1 MKKEIINEQ
10 LNTWFSQMLQKYT
23 WLSIKFEYNDLEKCF
38 MVSFSPKF
46 IISQDEGFCK
56 EALTFENEM
65 NKVYGDYAPLF
76 CDDEDLFT
84 LSSEAEFFPSQTTNS
99 FYTDETIDFAKV
111 NICNVSAYISSKKIE
126 QNTDIKVAQYN
137 DKYRIAA

>member
-1 MKKEIINEQ
+1 
-10 LNTWFSQMLQKYT
+10 
-23 WLSIKFEYNDLEKCF
+23 

-84 LSSEAEFFPSQTTNS
+84 LSSEAEFLSNQKVTS
-99 FYTDETIDFAKV
+99 FCTDETIDFAKV
-111 NICNVSAYISSKKIE
+111 NICNVSAYISSKEIE

>member
-1 MKKEIINEQ
+1 MKKEIIKEQ

-84 LSSEAEFFPSQTTNS
+84 LSSEAEFLSNQKVTS
-99 FYTDETIDFAKV
+99 FCTDETIDFAKV
-111 NICNVSAYISSKKIE
+111 NICDVSAYISSKEIE

-137 DKYRIAA
+137 NKYGIAA

>member
-1 MKKEIINEQ
+1 MKNEIIKEQ

-65 NKVYGDYAPLF
+65 NEVYGDYAPLF

-84 LSSEAEFFPSQTTNS
+84 LSSDAELLSNQPKNS

-111 NICNVSAYISSKKIE
+111 NFCDISAYISSKEIE
-126 QNTDIKVAQYN
+126 QNTDIEVAQYN
-137 DKYRIAA
+137 NKYRIAA

>member
-1 MKKEIINEQ
+1 MKKEIIKEQ

-65 NKVYGDYAPLF
+65 NKAYGDYAPLF

-84 LSSEAEFFPSQTTNS
+84 LSSEAEFLSNQKVTS
-99 FYTDETIDFAKV
+99 FCTDETIDFAKV
-111 NICNVSAYISSKKIE
+111 NICNVSAYISSKEIE

>member
-76 CDDEDLFT
+76 CDEEDLFT
-84 LSSEAEFFPSQTTNS
+84 LSSEAEFLSNQTANS

-137 DKYRIAA
+137 NKYRIAA

>member
-84 LSSEAEFFPSQTTNS
+84 LSSEAEFLSNQTANS
-99 FYTDETIDFAKV
+99 FCTDETIDFAKV
-111 NICNVSAYISSKKIE
+111 NICNVSAYISSKEIE

-137 DKYRIAA
+137 NKYRIAA

>member
-84 LSSEAEFFPSQTTNS
+84 LSSEAEFLSNQKATS
-99 FYTDETIDFAKV
+99 FCTDETIDFAKV
-111 NICNVSAYISSKKIE
+111 NICNVSAYISSKEIE

-137 DKYRIAA
+137 NKYRIAA

>member
-1 MKKEIINEQ
+1 MKKEIIKEQ
-10 LNTWFSQMLQKYT
+10 LNTWFGQMLQKYT

-46 IISQDEGFCK
+46 IISQDKGFCK

-65 NKVYGDYAPLF
+65 NEAYGDYAPLF

-84 LSSEAEFFPSQTTNS
+84 LSSGAEFLSNQTANS
-99 FYTDETIDFAKV
+99 FYTDETIDFAEV
-111 NICNVSAYISSKKIE
+111 NICDVSAYISSEEIE
-126 QNTDIKVAQYN
+126 QNTDIEVVQYN
-137 DKYRIAA
+137 NKYRIAA

>member
-1 MKKEIINEQ
+1 MKKEIIKEQ

-84 LSSEAEFFPSQTTNS
+84 LSSEAEFLSNQKVTS
-99 FYTDETIDFAKV
+99 FCTDETIDFAKV
-111 NICNVSAYISSKKIE
+111 NICNVSAYISSKEIE

>member
-65 NKVYGDYAPLF
+65 NKAYGDYAPLF

-84 LSSEAEFFPSQTTNS
+84 LSSEAEFLSNQKANS
-99 FYTDETIDFAKV
+99 FCTDETIDFAKV
-111 NICNVSAYISSKKIE
+111 NICNVSAYISSKEIE

-137 DKYRIAA
+137 NKYRIAA

>member
-1 MKKEIINEQ
+1 MKKEIIKEQ
-10 LNTWFSQMLQKYT
+10 LNTWFGQMLQKYT
-23 WLSIKFEYNDLEKCF
+23 WLSIKFEYNDLEECF

-65 NKVYGDYAPLF
+65 NKAYGDYAPLF
-76 CDDEDLFT
+76 CDEEDLFT
-84 LSSEAEFFPSQTTNS
+84 LSSESEFLSNQTANS
-99 FYTDETIDFAKV
+99 FYTDETIDFAEV
-111 NICNVSAYISSKKIE
+111 NICDVSAYISSKEIE

-137 DKYRIAA
+137 NKYGIAA

>member
-1 MKKEIINEQ
+1 MKKEIIKEQ

-84 LSSEAEFFPSQTTNS
+84 LSSEAEFLSNQKATS
-99 FYTDETIDFAKV
+99 FCTDETIDFAKV
-111 NICNVSAYISSKKIE
+111 NICNVSAYISSKEIE

>member
-1 MKKEIINEQ
+1 MKKEIIKEQ
-10 LNTWFSQMLQKYT
+10 LNTWFGQMLQKYT
-23 WLSIKFEYNDLEKCF
+23 WLSIKFEYNDLEECF

-65 NKVYGDYAPLF
+65 NKAYGDYAPLF
-76 CDDEDLFT
+76 CDEEDLFT
-84 LSSEAEFFPSQTTNS
+84 LSSEAEFLSNQTAI
-99 FYTDETIDFAKV
+99 YTDETIDFAEV
-111 NICNVSAYISSKKIE
+111 NICDVSAYISSKEIE

-137 DKYRIAA
+137 NKYGIAA

>member
-84 LSSEAEFFPSQTTNS
+84 LSSEAEFLSNQKVTS
-99 FYTDETIDFAKV
+99 FCTDETIDFAKV
-111 NICNVSAYISSKKIE
+111 NICNVSAYISSKEIE

>member
-1 MKKEIINEQ
+1 
-10 LNTWFSQMLQKYT
+10 MLQKYT
-23 WLSIKFEYNDLEKCF
+23 WLSIKFEYNDLEECF

-65 NKVYGDYAPLF
+65 NKAYGDYAPLF
-76 CDDEDLFT
+76 CDEEDLFT
-84 LSSEAEFFPSQTTNS
+84 LSSEAEFLSNQTAI
-99 FYTDETIDFAKV
+99 YTDETIDFAKV

>member
-84 LSSEAEFFPSQTTNS
+84 LSSEAEFLSNQKATS
-99 FYTDETIDFAKV
+99 FCTDETIDFAKV
-111 NICNVSAYISSKKIE
+111 NICNVSAYISSKEIE